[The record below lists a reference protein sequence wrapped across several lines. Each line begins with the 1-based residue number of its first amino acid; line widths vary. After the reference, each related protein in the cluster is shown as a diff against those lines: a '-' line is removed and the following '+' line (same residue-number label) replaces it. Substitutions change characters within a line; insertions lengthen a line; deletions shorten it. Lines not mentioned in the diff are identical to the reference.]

1 MSTVTIHGTSGL
13 VTSTVT
19 HSGVSGIPIETAC
32 LHGKMLYSSVNLL
45 ESCPFAKTQEKCMDD
60 LRSRS
65 IFQNIPEHT
74 NNLSTL
80 TNAVNICT
88 PGMKSL
94 VEKINSDRHSSSVD
108 KIRAN
113 ELQQICKF

>member
-1 MSTVTIHGTSGL
+1 MTSVSIHGTSGL
-13 VTSTVT
+13 ITSTAM
-19 HSGVSGIPIETAC
+19 HSGIGGVPYATAC
-32 LHGKMLYSSVNLL
+32 LHGKMVYSDVNLL
-45 ESCPFAKTQEKCMDD
+45 ESCPFAKTQDKCMDD

-74 NNLSTL
+74 KDLSTL
-80 TNAVNICT
+80 ANAMNICT
-88 PGMKSL
+88 PGMKAL
-94 VEKINSDRHSSSVD
+94 VQEINVDKQSSSAD